1 MPLNEDHVESPFLF
15 QRQAVGAGSVRPDSR
30 GFAGAAQSDCHD
42 TREAGG
48 MTDDNVSS
56 H

>member
-1 MPLNEDHVESPFLF
+1 MPLDEDYVESPLLF
-15 QRQAVGAGSVRPDSR
+15 QGQAMGKRSVGQGVR